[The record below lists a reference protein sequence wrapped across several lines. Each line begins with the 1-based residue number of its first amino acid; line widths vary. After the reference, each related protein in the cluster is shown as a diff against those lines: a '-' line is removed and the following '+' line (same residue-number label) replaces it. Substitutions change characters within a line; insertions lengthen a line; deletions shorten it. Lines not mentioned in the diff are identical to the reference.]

1 MEYVLQLE
9 LRVIFYLKFS
19 SFSFCFVF
27 HAMQNVV
34 RSEIV
39 NIVVR
44 YFDI

>member
-27 HAMQNVV
+27 HAMQNV